1 MKSLSS
7 VRLESYPGL
16 LKDKSNHFHL
26 KENTT
31 VKMLPDI
38 LFFFF
43 QNKLGL
49 VASCIIVLIYGAAT
63 TRNAYTELSALAM
76 VL

>member
-1 MKSLSS
+1 
-7 VRLESYPGL
+7 
-16 LKDKSNHFHL
+16 
-26 KENTT
+26 
-31 VKMLPDI
+31 MLPDI